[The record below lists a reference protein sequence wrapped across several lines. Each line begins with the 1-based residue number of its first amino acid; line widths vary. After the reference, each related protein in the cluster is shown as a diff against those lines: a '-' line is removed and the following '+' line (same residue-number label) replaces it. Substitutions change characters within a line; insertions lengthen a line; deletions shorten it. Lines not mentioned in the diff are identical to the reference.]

1 MADRRPALPEVPRSD
16 RWVLVVF
23 ALFAAIAVVGMAVAV
38 LSILG

>member
-1 MADRRPALPEVPRSD
+1 
-16 RWVLVVF
+16 VLVVF